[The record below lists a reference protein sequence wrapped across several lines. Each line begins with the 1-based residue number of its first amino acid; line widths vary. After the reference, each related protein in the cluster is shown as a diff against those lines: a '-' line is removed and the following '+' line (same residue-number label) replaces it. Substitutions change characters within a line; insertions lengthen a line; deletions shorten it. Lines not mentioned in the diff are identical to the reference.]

1 MKKIIIVATLMLT
14 FLVFISCHADKEST
28 EKPTDEAELNW
39 FENLEEAMVTAEAN
53 ELPIFVNFTG
63 SDWCGWC
70 KRLQSEVFSQ
80 KGFIDYANEKLV
92 LLKLDFP
99 KYIQQSEEIKLSNGN
114 LATQYGIRGFL
125 IILLL
130 NSKGEEIKR
139 TGYQP
144 GGAEAYIEHIESLLS
159 S

>member
-70 KRLQSEVFSQ
+70 KRLHSEVFS
-80 KGFIDYANEKLV
+80 KVEFINYADEKLV

-99 KYIQQSEEIKLSNGN
+99 KYIQQSEETKNYNSDL
-114 LATQYGIRGFL
+114 LTKYGVRGFPT
-125 IILLL
+125 ILLL

-144 GGAEAYIEHIESLLS
+144 GGAESYIKHIEELLS